1 MATTVVI
8 TNTPATTVS
17 LKPANKTVA
26 SVSVAPSSNIS
37 LGDLNNV
44 DVSGASQNEVLVF
57 DQANNKFV
65 VEQYVIDAN
74 TNIAN
79 IQGGTF

>member
-26 SVSVAPSSNIS
+26 SVSVGPSSNIS
-37 LGDLNNV
+37 LGDLTNV

>member
-26 SVSVAPSSNIS
+26 SVSVAPSANIS
-37 LGDLNNV
+37 LGDLTNV

>member
-26 SVSVAPSSNIS
+26 SVSFVPSSNIS

>member
-26 SVSVAPSSNIS
+26 SVSVGPSSNIS
-37 LGDLNNV
+37 LGDLSNV

-57 DQANNKFV
+57 DQANNRFV